1 MDNFILKNE
10 NAIYYECNFSCDNVI
25 FLSLGSEK
33 FFITDA
39 RYTIE
44 AKEYAKNCEVIESA
58 NLIDS
63 AKEILKKNLIKSIT
77 FDPNDFTFFEY
88 KNMVK
93 DLDIEFVEE
102 INFSKTKRLIKSDYE
117 IKLLKKAS
125 SLGKDGFKEFAKY
138 IKNSGFKKSEK
149 ELYFNAYKF
158 MSQKGE
164 LETSFNPIVAI
175 NENAA
180 KPHALPTN
188 KRLKKDDLIL
198 LDAGVKYKRYCSDR
212 TCTSAVDF
220 EKFSFKREQKFK
232 NSKHQKIYDIV
243 LKAQLN
249 AIEKARVGMK
259 ASDVDKLTRDIIE
272 QSGFG
277 KYFVH
282 STGHGVGLDIHE
294 YPVINS
300 KSDVIIE
307 DNMVFTIEPGIYLPS
322 EFGVRIED
330 TVVMQ
335 NGKAVIL

>member
-1 MDNFILKNE
+1 
-10 NAIYYECNFSCDNVI
+10 
-25 FLSLGSEK
+25 
-33 FFITDA
+33 
-39 RYTIE
+39 
-44 AKEYAKNCEVIESA
+44 
-58 NLIDS
+58 
-63 AKEILKKNLIKSIT
+63 
-77 FDPNDFTFFEY
+77 
-88 KNMVK
+88 MVK

-198 LDAGVKYKRYCSDR
+198 VDAGVKYKRYCSDR
-212 TCTSAVDF
+212 TCTSVANFDNFNF
-220 EKFSFKREQKFK
+220 ERKQTFK
-232 NSKHQKIYDIV
+232 NKKHQKIYDIV
-243 LKAQLN
+243 LKAQ
-249 AIEKARVGMK
+249 EKCIKEARAGMK
-259 ASDVDKLTRDIIE
+259 ACDVDKIARDFIS
-272 QSGFG
+272 QAGYG

-294 YPVINS
+294 FPNINS
-300 KSDVIIE
+300 KNELIIE
-307 DNMVFTIEPGIYLPS
+307 DNMVFTVEPGIYIPN

-330 TVVMQ
+330 TVYIK
-335 NGKAVIL
+335 NSKAEIL

>member
-1 MDNFILKNE
+1 
-10 NAIYYECNFSCDNVI
+10 
-25 FLSLGSEK
+25 
-33 FFITDA
+33 
-39 RYTIE
+39 
-44 AKEYAKNCEVIESA
+44 
-58 NLIDS
+58 
-63 AKEILKKNLIKSIT
+63 
-77 FDPNDFTFFEY
+77 
-88 KNMVK
+88 VK

-175 NENAA
+175 NKNAA

-188 KRLKKDDLIL
+188 KILKKDDLIL
-198 LDAGVKYKRYCSDR
+198 VDAGVKYKRYCSDR
-212 TCTSAVDF
+212 TCTSVADF
-220 EKFSFKREQKFK
+220 DNFNFERKQTFK
-232 NSKHQKIYDIV
+232 NKKHQKIYDIV
-243 LKAQLN
+243 LKAQ
-249 AIEKARVGMK
+249 EKCINEARAGMK
-259 ASDVDKLTRDIIE
+259 ACDVDKIARDFIS
-272 QSGFG
+272 QAGYG

-294 YPVINS
+294 FPNINS
-300 KSDVIIE
+300 KNELIIE
-307 DNMVFTIEPGIYLPS
+307 ENMVFTIEPGIYIPN

-330 TVVMQ
+330 TVYIK
-335 NGKAVIL
+335 NSKAEIL